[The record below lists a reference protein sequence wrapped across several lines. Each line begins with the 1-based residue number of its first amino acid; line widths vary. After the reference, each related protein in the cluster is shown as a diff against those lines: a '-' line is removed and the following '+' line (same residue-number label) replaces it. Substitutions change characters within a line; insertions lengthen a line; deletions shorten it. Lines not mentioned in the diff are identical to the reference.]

1 MDYIVNGVQLMSG
14 LVPYLVP
21 LEKVRAFVGGKDA
34 QECMKIETLW
44 KREIAE
50 EPGVEGAL
58 RRMCMGEAAVATGGG
73 VDGAAFVWALEIL
86 CAHFGQKLP
95 NATVAAAEDEWLMR
109 VVDPVFDAWGV
120 GDVVKMKRLVYGKW
134 PVKIPHA
141 EAPRGGV
148 LEAEEVVRGL
158 EGMRRGAL
166 PRFDWEVVAV
176 VGEVRGWLEACAGR
190 GGGVGWW
197 GFTTDGAERDGT
209 ERNGT
214 ERNGTEL

>member
-1 MDYIVNGVQLMSG
+1 MAG

-21 LEKVRAFVGGKDA
+21 LPTLRGFVGSKNA

-44 KREIAE
+44 KRELAE

-58 RRMCMGEAAVATGGG
+58 RRMCMGEAAAGGG

-95 NATVAAAEDEWLMR
+95 NAAVAAADDEWLMR
-109 VVDPVFDAWGV
+109 LVDPVFDAWGV
-120 GDVVKMKRLVYGKW
+120 GDYVKMKRLVYGKW

-141 EAPRGGV
+141 EAPRGGC
-148 LEAEEVVRGL
+148 LEAEEVARGL

-166 PRFDWEVVAV
+166 PRFDREIVAV
-176 VGEVRGWLEACAGR
+176 VGEARGWLEACAAKGS
-190 GGGVGWW
+190 GLVA
-197 GFTTDGAERDGT
+197 FYY
-209 ERNGT
+209 
-214 ERNGTEL
+214 

>member
-1 MDYIVNGVQLMSG
+1 MAGI
-14 LVPYLVP
+14 VPYMVP
-21 LEKVRAFVGGKDA
+21 LGKVRGFVGGKDA

-58 RRMCMGEAAVATGGG
+58 RRMCMETAPAAGGG
-73 VDGAAFVWALEIL
+73 VEGAAFVWALEIL

-95 NATVAAAEDEWLMR
+95 NAAVATVEDEWLMR

-141 EAPRGGV
+141 EAPRGGTV
-148 LEAEEVVRGL
+148 EAEEVAGAL
-158 EGMRRGAL
+158 ERMRRGAAL
-166 PRFDWEVVAV
+166 PRFDREVVAV
-176 VGEVRGWLEACAGR
+176 IGEVRGWLEACAGR
-190 GGGVGWW
+190 GLGLM
-197 GFTTDGAERDGT
+197 GFYY
-209 ERNGT
+209 
-214 ERNGTEL
+214 